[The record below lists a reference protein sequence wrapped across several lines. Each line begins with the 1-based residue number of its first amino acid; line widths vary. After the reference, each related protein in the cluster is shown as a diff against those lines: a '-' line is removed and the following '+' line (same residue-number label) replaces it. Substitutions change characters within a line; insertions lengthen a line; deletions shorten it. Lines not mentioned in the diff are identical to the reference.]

1 MLRRLLCLLAQ
12 EFKRIGCR
20 LYWLCMK
27 GVSRAMDHHSSG
39 CLPAEKF
46 PTCASDRQGRG
57 GTTLLGFHHQFHLT
71 RSRDVAGGRITGIR
85 GWICA
90 TSSLGSPVIIVQ
102 VRTHSPDSGS
112 FQFSQRPAKVN
123 GRPSLQEVHQA
134 YDRVR
139 GRQLGSAVFIS
150 DLATELQIGFPK
162 ATWMDSQRGN
172 RIRSR
177 IPGRR
182 SLADGDRGP
191 KGGGDRTSRFQ
202 AASYPVLMVFQTLS
216 SISGIL

>member
-1 MLRRLLCLLAQ
+1 
-12 EFKRIGCR
+12 
-20 LYWLCMK
+20 
-27 GVSRAMDHHSSG
+27 MDHHSSG

-90 TSSLGSPVIIVQ
+90 TSSLGSPLIIVQ

-123 GRPSLQEVHQA
+123 GRPSLQEVHQSSL
-134 YDRVR
+134 
-139 GRQLGSAVFIS
+139 RQSAWATARFRSFHLGSGDRAP
-150 DLATELQIGFPK
+150 DRLPK

-177 IPGRR
+177 LPGRR

-202 AASYPVLMVFQTLS
+202 AASHPVLMVFQTLS